1 MKRTTVTHNTMI
13 LAAIML
19 HIVEGREFK
28 NKDKVQ
34 DMLQEMSHKG
44 FIDAEEWEGALKKG
58 EGVGDS

>member
-28 NKDKVQ
+28 KQGQSSRHATRDVSQ
-34 DMLQEMSHKG
+34 RIYRRRRMG
-44 FIDAEEWEGALKKG
+44 RGAEERRRRWR
-58 EGVGDS
+58 

>member
-1 MKRTTVTHNTMI
+1 MKGMKRTTAAQNTTL

-34 DMLQEMSHKG
+34 GMLQEMSRKG
-44 FIDAEEWEGALKKG
+44 FIDAEEWGG
-58 EGVGDS
+58 GDDDG